1 MRKLLCSLALLATVG
16 ATVASAAP
24 APAQQKD
31 KKEAK
36 KDNKKEDDKKDA
48 AKAEVYQGKDGWR
61 FRVVGP
67 DGKTVAVGVQGFAK
81 KDECLAAVEVLKAT
95 LNKVKVTEGGKAK
108 KE

>member
-31 KKEAK
+31 KEAK
-36 KDNKKEDDKKDA
+36 KDNKKKDDKKDA

-95 LNKVKVTEGGKAK
+95 LNKVKVTEKAK
-108 KE
+108 E